1 MDQLIDL
8 FNMVTALMAS
18 CSVIAAFTPT
28 PKDHTLLGK
37 GYKILDIVAFNIG
50 KAKEKS

>member
-8 FNMVTALMAS
+8 FNIITAI
-18 CSVIAAFTPT
+18 IAASSAVAAVTPT
-28 PKDHTLLGK
+28 PKDDNLIGK
-37 GYKILDIVAFNIG
+37 GYKILDIIALNIG